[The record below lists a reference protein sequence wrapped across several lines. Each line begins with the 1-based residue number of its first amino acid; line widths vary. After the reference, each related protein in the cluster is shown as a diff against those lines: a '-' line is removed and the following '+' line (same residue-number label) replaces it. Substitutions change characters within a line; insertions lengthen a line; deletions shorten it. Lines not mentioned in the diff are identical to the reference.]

1 MSENAE
7 RNLRL
12 FQELLTCAH
21 NVYFWTYDSHLA
33 NTYTNCPDSAVL
45 SPLFLGN
52 EEQTRPLLPLGEKN
66 RPAVLED
73 SLGLLWI
80 ADYEKD
86 TVGALLY
93 IHVIGPVFI
102 EDFSERTLENA
113 LRSMDIPAGRRQPI
127 LRVLEALPVIPVT
140 RFYEYGIML
149 HYCICG
155 ERIAF
160 SDLQYPESHK
170 NMKKGNASQPES
182 HGTWAMEQELLRLIE
197 EGNPDYRKK
206 AGKLVTGGNV
216 ANLGRGDSIRQV
228 KNITIIFT
236 ALCTRAAIRGGL
248 SPEVAYTLSDKY
260 IIGIESCSTLSE
272 VAETN
277 DAMQEDFVNRVHQCK
292 LKQYSVPIQNCCNYI
307 QLHIGDRNSIPDLA
321 RQTGYSENY
330 LSRKFRKEMGIT
342 LTEYVTGQRI
352 GAAREMLISGTE
364 EIQDICTR
372 LGFGSQSYFGEVF
385 RKYTKMSPS
394 EYRAKWREAGTIQK
408 E

>member
-33 NTYTNCPDSAVL
+33 NTYTNCPDAAILNSF
-45 SPLFLGN
+45 FLGN
-52 EEQTRPLLPLGEKN
+52 IEQTRLLLPLGGMN

-73 SLGLLWI
+73 SLDLLWI

-86 TVGALLY
+86 TVGNLLY

-102 EDFSERTLENA
+102 EDFSEKALENV
-113 LRSMDIPAGRRQPI
+113 LHSMKIPASRWQPI

-140 RFYEYGIML
+140 RFYEYGVML

-155 ERIAF
+155 EKIAF
-160 SDLQYPESHK
+160 SDLQYPESHNRTK
-170 NMKKGNASQPES
+170 SECASQSGS

-206 AGKLVTGGNV
+206 SGRLVTGGNV

-228 KNITIIFT
+228 KNITIVFT

-272 VAETN
+272 AAEIN

-292 LKQYSVPIQNCCNYI
+292 LEQYSVPIQNCCNYI
-307 QLHIGDRNSIPDLA
+307 QLHLGDRNSIPDLA
-321 RQTGYSENY
+321 KQAGYSENY

-342 LTEYVTGQRI
+342 LTEYVTRQRI
-352 GAAREMLISGTE
+352 EAAKEMLISGTE

-394 EYRAKWREAGTIQK
+394 EYRAKWSENRK
-408 E
+408 PR

>member
-12 FQELLTCAH
+12 FRELLTCAH
-21 NVYFWTYDSHLA
+21 NVYFWTYDSHLT
-33 NTYTNCPDSAVL
+33 NTFTNCPDAAIL
-45 SPLFLGN
+45 HPLFLGN
-52 EEQTRPLLPLGEKN
+52 KEQTHLLLPLGEKN

-86 TVGALLY
+86 TVGSLLY

-102 EDFSERTLENA
+102 EDVSEKALENV
-113 LRSMDIPAGRRQPI
+113 LRSINVPAGRRPPI
-127 LRVLEALPVIPVT
+127 LRVLETLPVIPVT
-140 RFYEYGIML
+140 RFYEYGVML

-155 ERIAF
+155 EKITF

-170 NMKKGNASQPES
+170 HTKKENASQHES

-197 EGNPDYRKK
+197 EGNPEYRKK
-206 AGKLVTGGNV
+206 AGKLVTGGNI
-216 ANLGRGDSIRQV
+216 ANLGRGDSIRQI

-277 DAMQEDFVNRVHQCK
+277 DAMQEDFVNRVHKCK
-292 LKQYSVPIQNCCNYI
+292 LEQHSVPIQNCCNYI
-307 QLHIGDRNSIPDLA
+307 QLHLSDKNSIPDLA

-342 LTEYVTGQRI
+342 LTEYVTRQRI
-352 GAAREMLISGTE
+352 ESAKEMLISDSE

-385 RKYTKMSPS
+385 RKFTKMSPS
-394 EYRAKWREAGTIQK
+394 EYREKRHEDK
-408 E
+408 KPL